1 MRCSTRTSTVPCTLY
16 RCVYPT
22 TLSKDTQLPPLKKA
36 RVYSC
41 PLAPFPRTDP
51 YSTPPGAWMQ
61 AALAPPKTLA
71 EVGAAVGASEAD
83 MLQYPEADMREL
95 LKDELHMGVVA
106 RNAVMVEWRAL
117 KAKSV
122 VITVQARFVAFLERM
137 GGSAALQ
144 GLEHVPVSTLPEAV
158 SFIQGHGAPSQ
169 AELQLGI
176 QVRARAQQQQGSG
189 YTVL

>member
-1 MRCSTRTSTVPCTLY
+1 MHGTTIHHQPPEQRPVCTPL
-16 RCVYPT
+16 RP
-22 TLSKDTQLPPLKKA
+22 LPKDRPVLQ
-36 RVYSC
+36 
-41 PLAPFPRTDP
+41 
-51 YSTPPGAWMQ
+51 PPGAQMQ
-61 AALAPPKTLA
+61 AAPAPPKTLA
-71 EVGAAVGASEAD
+71 AVVAAMGASEAD
-83 MLQYPEADMREL
+83 MLQLSEADMREL
-95 LKDELHMGVVA
+95 LKDELGMKVLP
-106 RNAVMVEWRAL
+106 RNAVMNEWRAL

-176 QVRARAQQQQGSG
+176 QVRARVQQGSG
-189 YTVL
+189 HTLV